1 MSYCFILISKF
12 FDPVVVEFDGFRY
25 RVHDILLIRRFLNIV
40 AHLKV
45 SLQEKVLLI
54 RRCHLSQLIIVG
66 LDVMTRL
73 LV

>member
-1 MSYCFILISKF
+1 MSYCFILISEF

-25 RVHDILLIRRFLNIV
+25 SVHDILLICRLLNVV

-54 RRCHLSQLIIVG
+54 SRRHLSQLIIVG